1 MLKRCWRL
9 LVARPAQRNDALYEC
24 LAPFYFVVHP
34 FVRAV
39 AARAAALLEDGGNRR
54 ALDLCTGTGV
64 LAEELRKRQYAVTG
78 IDISLPMLS
87 QRRKSRQTSGVV
99 NLRMDAR
106 RLGFADKS
114 FDLCAISMGLHEFS
128 AADRQQI
135 LDEMTRVSRRHILVA
150 DYSGPQ
156 SWTIHLAE
164 WLEASHFR
172 DFTRQPLADYL
183 TEAGL
188 RVLKEGRWR
197 SIGLCLCETPAN
209 KQETQPD

>member
-1 MLKRCWRL
+1 MLKLCSRL
-9 LVARPAQRNDALYEC
+9 LAAQPTGYIEALYDC
-24 LAPFYFVVHP
+24 LAPFYFVLHP

-39 AARAAALLEDGGNRR
+39 AVRAAALLEDGDNRR

-78 IDISLPMLS
+78 IDISMPMLS
-87 QRRKSRQTSGVV
+87 QRRKGRQASGVV

-128 AADRQQI
+128 AADRRQI
-135 LDEMTRVSRRHILVA
+135 LGEMARVSRRHILVA

-172 DFTRQPLADYL
+172 DFIHRPLAEL
-183 TEAGL
+183 LAEAGL
-188 RVLKEGRWR
+188 RVLKQGRWL

-209 KQETQPD
+209 SQAAQSS